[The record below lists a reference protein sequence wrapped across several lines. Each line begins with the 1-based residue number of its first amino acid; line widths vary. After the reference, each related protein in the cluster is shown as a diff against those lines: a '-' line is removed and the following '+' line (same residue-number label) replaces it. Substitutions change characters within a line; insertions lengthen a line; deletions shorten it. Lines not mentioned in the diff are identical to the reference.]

1 MPNRDVRGQFWVLVI
16 HADGHRYVEEGF
28 PTFEDALECALEGRA
43 RDGRPRW
50 IAVVGWG
57 V

>member
-1 MPNRDVRGQFWVLVI
+1 MPGRDVRGQFWVMVI
-16 HADGHRYVEEGF
+16 DADGRRVVEEGF
-28 PTFEDALECALEGRA
+28 PTFEDALAAALDGRA
-43 RDGRPRW
+43 SDGRPRW

>member
-1 MPNRDVRGQFWVLVI
+1 MPNRDVRGQFWVMVRDEYGRPYL
-16 HADGHRYVEEGF
+16 EEAF
-28 PTFEDALECALEGRA
+28 PTFEDALSAALEARG

>member
-16 HADGHRYVEEGF
+16 DADGRRVLEEAF
-28 PTFEDALECALEGRA
+28 PTFEDALAAALDGRA
-43 RDGRPRW
+43 GDGRPRW